1 MRYGSV
7 DMFRGWLDFSLVQGF
22 DSAFAKYGR
31 DQIDSLGLPY
41 DYGSIM
47 HYPFN
52 AFSKN
57 GQPTLR
63 ALHPL
68 NGKTPYKALS
78 ALDAEQTN
86 KMYGCAAKKRKRR
99 QTGKY
104 IGVFFFPYLQLR
116 ISEKETD
123 RDIFFL
129 VYFDIIVFIDCANI
143 PVRPL

>member
-1 MRYGSV
+1 
-7 DMFRGWLDFSLVQGF
+7 
-22 DSAFAKYGR
+22 
-31 DQIDSLGLPY
+31 
-41 DYGSIM
+41 M

-63 ALHPL
+63 ALRPL

-99 QTGKY
+99 QAGKY
-104 IGVFFFPYLQLR
+104 IIVFFPLFATSDLR
-116 ISEKETD
+116 KGKQKHISSLGLFYD
-123 RDIFFL
+123 
-129 VYFDIIVFIDCANI
+129 Y
-143 PVRPL
+143 

>member
-1 MRYGSV
+1 
-7 DMFRGWLDFSLVQGF
+7 
-22 DSAFAKYGR
+22 
-31 DQIDSLGLPY
+31 
-41 DYGSIM
+41 M

-104 IGVFFFPYLQLR
+104 IRVFSLFAASDLR
-116 ISEKETD
+116 KGKQ
-123 RDIFFL
+123 RHLFL
-129 VYFDIIVFIDCANI
+129 VYFDIWIVQTSQSVYYNNSVMKGLTAERRTIETYSMGKPNHDPGEPI
-143 PVRPL
+143 K

>member
-1 MRYGSV
+1 
-7 DMFRGWLDFSLVQGF
+7 
-22 DSAFAKYGR
+22 
-31 DQIDSLGLPY
+31 
-41 DYGSIM
+41 M

-63 ALHPL
+63 ALRPL
-68 NGKTPYKALS
+68 KGKTPYKALS

-104 IGVFFFPYLQLR
+104 IVVLFFPYLQLR
-116 ISEKETD
+116 ISEKKN
-123 RDIFFL
+123 RSISVFL
-129 VYFDIIVFIDCANI
+129 VYFDITMFIDLQTSS
-143 PVRPL
+143 VRPRNKRANSST

>member
-1 MRYGSV
+1 MRSGSV
-7 DMFRGWLDFSLVQGF
+7 DMSSGWLYFSLVQGF

-57 GQPTLR
+57 GQPTLI

-104 IGVFFFPYLQLR
+104 IGFFPYLLLQ
-116 ISEKETD
+116 ISEKEN
-123 RDIFFL
+123 RGIFSW
-129 VYFDIIVFIDCANI
+129 FILKYGLCKLLRS
-143 PVRPL
+143 VRLL